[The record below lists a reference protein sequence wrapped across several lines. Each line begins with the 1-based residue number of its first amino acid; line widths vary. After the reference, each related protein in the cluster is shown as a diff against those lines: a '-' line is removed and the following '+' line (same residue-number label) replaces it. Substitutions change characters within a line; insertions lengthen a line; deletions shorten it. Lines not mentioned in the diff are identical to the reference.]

1 MRFTDTSVVDTVS
14 VSRAESSIV
23 VARWNWWWRN
33 FAVISFILR
42 TFGVRSAR
50 TLDQGFIGVSSNSR
64 VRTPRAL
71 DTNCVVDTSG
81 TVDFRTSKIVFT
93 SWWRWRSSTGV
104 EFRSTTLSNWFTVS
118 FNKSSV
124 WWLDGNVLWTPSAL
138 DTKFVFNT
146 G

>member
-1 MRFTDTSVVDTVS
+1 MVQRLASSWWWFNDNLTSNSFEVKWWLRFTDTSVVDTVS

-71 DTNCVVDTSG
+71 DTN
-81 TVDFRTSKIVFT
+81 
-93 SWWRWRSSTGV
+93 
-104 EFRSTTLSNWFTVS
+104 
-118 FNKSSV
+118 
-124 WWLDGNVLWTPSAL
+124 
-138 DTKFVFNT
+138 
-146 G
+146 